1 MKTKN
6 IALMLSETLSHYNAD
21 KIIQGSYWDKVL
33 NQGCFIGCWTH
44 SNSAQEVA
52 DKFGID
58 LPLVKLL
65 ERTFEKLSSD
75 DAKEFFKAIPTAI
88 GEDGRDLS
96 LVRWAFLRDTL
107 KTLPT
112 QKETIQAVID
122 PVIAGMTLLADGKQ
136 WPAAAATAYAVANAA
151 YAAANAAYAAAYAA
165 NAHAYAAN
173 AAAYAAAY
181 AANAHAYAADD
192 AANAHAYAADDAAKN
207 TEYKRQ
213 AASILA
219 LISAA

>member
-33 NQGCFIGCWTH
+33 NQGCFIGCLTH

-165 NAHAYAAN
+165 NAHAYAA
-173 AAAYAAAY
+173 
-181 AANAHAYAADD
+181 DD
-192 AANAHAYAADDAAKN
+192 AANAHAAANAADDAAKN